1 MQKQLHQKVRY
12 VMVIWVIN
20 IEEWYELNYFTVQ
33 TRFWMQLLKAPPPP
47 LSGAFIVYGTSIKH
61 SNVRQSLADLTETL
75 YRNSGICMI
84 DIYRGEN

>member
-33 TRFWMQLLKAPPPP
+33 TRFWMQLLKAPLP
-47 LSGAFIVYGTSIKH
+47 LEGPVLCAGQVATRDH
-61 SNVRQSLADLTETL
+61 QTQ
-75 YRNSGICMI
+75 
-84 DIYRGEN
+84 

>member
-33 TRFWMQLLKAPPPP
+33 TRFWMQLLKAPPPLP
-47 LSGAFIVYGTSIKH
+47 LVGPVLCAGQVATRDH
-61 SNVRQSLADLTETL
+61 QTQ
-75 YRNSGICMI
+75 
-84 DIYRGEN
+84 